1 MKANQLKEIL
11 IFRKEQSIEAQKLAQ
26 HGLWEEAEL
35 AYYGIV
41 EQLPGDDSAH
51 INRARALLNLS
62 REDEATEHLQASN
75 GLQKVKEDRTKKAV
89 QHAVNFSWKEA
100 ADMNEMIIEDFP
112 WDLEAYNRLGK
123 AFLELGKNRKASD
136 AFRCA
141 LVISPKSPIANKNI
155 ERIEKLS
162 RSSNAKS
169 VKSQSQAINF
179 IEETGKTGVTK
190 LVNVPRDLDFSTLVS
205 GHLVELFING
215 KGMRVRTEAG
225 EEIGAVEAK
234 IGARLRRL
242 MEGGNKYEA
251 SITSASDSSI
261 SVIIREVYRDPS
273 QSQTA
278 SFIGKAEG
286 LPTIPNGSIG
296 YLINDG
302 DKLANLKD
310 WSSDDTESGDEEAF
324 TPVIPRL
331 ISNESPIID
340 EDY

>member
-1 MKANQLKEIL
+1 M
-11 IFRKEQSIEAQKLAQ
+11 
-26 HGLWEEAEL
+26 
-35 AYYGIV
+35 
-41 EQLPGDDSAH
+41 
-51 INRARALLNLS
+51 
-62 REDEATEHLQASN
+62 
-75 GLQKVKEDRTKKAV
+75 
-89 QHAVNFSWKEA
+89 
-100 ADMNEMIIEDFP
+100 
-112 WDLEAYNRLGK
+112 
-123 AFLELGKNRKASD
+123 
-136 AFRCA
+136 
-141 LVISPKSPIANKNI
+141 
-155 ERIEKLS
+155 
-162 RSSNAKS
+162 
-169 VKSQSQAINF
+169 KSQSQAINF

-225 EEIGAVEAK
+225 EVIGAVEAK

-310 WSSDDTESGDEEAF
+310 WSSDDTESGDEETF

>member
-1 MKANQLKEIL
+1 MKANQLTEIL
-11 IFRKEQSIEAQKLAQ
+11 SFRKERSIDAQKLAQ
-26 HGLWEEAEL
+26 HGLWEEAEQ
-35 AYYGIV
+35 AFYEIV
-41 EQLPGDDSAH
+41 EQLPGDDVAH
-51 INRARALLNLS
+51 TSRARALMNLS
-62 REDEATEHLQASN
+62 REDEAGEHLQAAT
-75 GLQKVKEDRTKKAV
+75 GLHKVKEDRTKKAV
-89 QHAVNFSWKEA
+89 DHAVNFSWKEA
-100 ADMNEMIIEDFP
+100 VDINEMIIEDFP

-141 LVISPKSPIANKNI
+141 LVISPKSPIANKNLD
-155 ERIEKLS
+155 RLQKLS
-162 RSSNAKS
+162 GSSNAKS
-169 VKSQSQAINF
+169 VKSQSQAINI

-205 GHLVELFING
+205 GHSVELFING
-215 KGMRVRTEAG
+215 KGMRVRTEFG
-225 EEIGAVEAK
+225 EEIGAIEAK
-234 IGARLRRL
+234 VGARLRRL

-251 SITSASDSSI
+251 SITSASDGII

-273 QSQTA
+273 QSQTS

-286 LPTIPNGSIG
+286 LPTIPNGAIG
-296 YLINDG
+296 NLINDG

-310 WSSDDTESGDEEAF
+310 WSSDDTESGDEDAF

-331 ISNESPIID
+331 ISDQTSIID

>member
-1 MKANQLKEIL
+1 VKANQLTEVL
-11 IFRKEQSIEAQKLAQ
+11 LFRKEHSTEAQKLVQ
-26 HGLWEEAEL
+26 HGLWEEAEA

-41 EQLPGDDSAH
+41 EELPGDDSAH
-51 INRARALLNLS
+51 TNRARALMNLS
-62 REDEATEHLQASN
+62 REDEATEHLQAAT
-75 GLQKVKEDRTKKAV
+75 GLQKVREDRTKRAV
-89 QHAVNFSWKEA
+89 QYAVNFSWKEA
-100 ADMNEMIIEDFP
+100 AEMNQMIIEDFP

-141 LVISPKSPIANKNI
+141 LVISPRSPIASKNLD
-155 ERIEKLS
+155 RLEKLS
-162 RSSNAKS
+162 RSAGSKS
-169 VKSQSQAINF
+169 VESQSQAINF

-190 LVNVPRDLDFSTLVS
+190 LVNVPRDLDFSILVS
-205 GHLVELFING
+205 GHSVELFLNG
-215 KGMRVRTEAG
+215 KGMRVRTKAG
-225 EEIGAVEAK
+225 EEIGTVEAK
-234 IGARLRRL
+234 IGSRLRRL

-251 SITSASDSSI
+251 SITSASDSNI

-273 QSQTA
+273 QAHTS

-286 LPTIPNGSIG
+286 LPTIPNTSAG

-310 WSSDDTESGDEEAF
+310 WSSDDTESGDEESF

-331 ISNESPIID
+331 LSDESSIMD

>member
-1 MKANQLKEIL
+1 VKANQLTEVL
-11 IFRKEQSIEAQKLAQ
+11 LFRKEHSIEAQKLAQ
-26 HGLWEEAEL
+26 HGLWEEAEM
-35 AYYGIV
+35 AYYDIV
-41 EQLPGDDSAH
+41 DQLPGDDSAH
-51 INRARALLNLS
+51 TNRARALMNLS
-62 REDEATEHLQASN
+62 REDEAEEHLQAAT
-75 GLQKVKEDRTKKAV
+75 GLHKVREDRTKKAV

-100 ADMNEMIIEDFP
+100 AEMNQMIIEDFP

-141 LVISPKSPIANKNI
+141 LVISPKSPIASKNLN
-155 ERIEKLS
+155 RLEKLN
-162 RSSNAKS
+162 RSAGSKS
-169 VKSQSQAINF
+169 VQSQSQAINF

-190 LVNVPRDLDFSTLVS
+190 LVNISHDLDFSRLIS
-205 GHLVELFING
+205 GHSVELFING
-215 KGMRVRTEAG
+215 KGMRVRTKAG

-234 IGARLRRL
+234 IGSRLRRL

-251 SITSASDSSI
+251 SITSASDSNI

-273 QSQTA
+273 QAHTS

-286 LPTIPNGSIG
+286 LPSIPNTSIG
-296 YLINDG
+296 YVINDG

-331 ISNESPIID
+331 LSDESSIMD